1 MAPLFTSRTI
11 KIFFLI
17 ISTRI
22 PFVHFVKQFCP
33 HYFEKH
39 SPVLQIIDVSLVPWK
54 CVSLRALVRF
64 LLLLLF
70 NYELLRSGR
79 APWRRKWQPTP
90 VFLPGKSHGHRSLG
104 ATVHGVT
111 KSWTSLSNWTAYTIV
126 QFCKPASH
134 GMNFK
139 LKHLLNLVNFSS
151 QETSW
156 RSPWNSCRKEEI
168 NTPKIQDFNPFTYSI
183 KETWILTRRRWFF
196 GTLVYH
202 LLGLLDFWIKSLFLA
217 LTSHL
222 SIYWLVQCVGQAWMR
237 LHDVKLT
244 WFVLHTTKSYASMDT
259 HL

>member
-79 APWRRKWQPTP
+79 APWRRKWQPTTA
-90 VFLPGKSHGHRSLG
+90 LLHG
-104 ATVHGVT
+104 
-111 KSWTSLSNWTAYTIV
+111 
-126 QFCKPASH
+126 
-134 GMNFK
+134 
-139 LKHLLNLVNFSS
+139 
-151 QETSW
+151 
-156 RSPWNSCRKEEI
+156 
-168 NTPKIQDFNPFTYSI
+168 
-183 KETWILTRRRWFF
+183 
-196 GTLVYH
+196 
-202 LLGLLDFWIKSLFLA
+202 
-217 LTSHL
+217 
-222 SIYWLVQCVGQAWMR
+222 
-237 LHDVKLT
+237 
-244 WFVLHTTKSYASMDT
+244 KSYAQRSLVGYSPRGHQRVGHDLVT
-259 HL
+259 KQQQQRNKQHLLTYLLSLLKRLLFAGLFKNMYFFGWSQTSVNK